1 MKLLSFWNIT
11 ERLLLPKAFRQNYA
25 ESHFLFKLPFSLLF
39 RRHPGIF
46 LDAPH
51 LVVPG
56 QKIPLWLVVRNA
68 HRFPVYMEEIRLEWH
83 APGVPSQTR
92 KIKLKQQINQPFAF
106 IELNTDLPEEP
117 GKWSINAAVVWT
129 SLDGKKTHKQNITFN
144 WNLPGLP
151 LQPLQI
157 HRLKHDLPAL
167 TGWVSGETHCH
178 SWHSVDPVEFGAP
191 PQVLHQAAR
200 ALGMGWFF
208 ITDHSYDFAWD
219 QTRYMEATDAEARW
233 QTFQEELKELPAN
246 PLALSGEEVSVGNSQ
261 GRNVHMLALGTQK
274 YIPGQG
280 DGGRRWFNNSPD
292 LSVEEA
298 IEAAGEQVACFA
310 AHPRVPLGKAES
322 LVFRRGAWSAT
333 DMHPGIRGLQFWNGH
348 TDAGFIEGRKFWV
361 RQLLEGKKLLPLGGN
376 DAHGDLNHT
385 TGVALPLFKLKES
398 RNHILGR
405 VRTWIAPAAN
415 TREAIL
421 ETLREGGSEK
431 GRLYIS
437 DGPALVLKRQN
448 QSTMCLEGLS
458 SPDFGQIA
466 HIVIS
471 FGHPDGTHERH
482 VEFHPE
488 SLQFNT
494 ETTPMTGEKY
504 CRAECTTTKG
514 RRALTAPVWLNQGV
528 ANS

>member
-1 MKLLSFWNIT
+1 MKLLSFWNNIHS
-11 ERLLLPKAFRQNYA
+11 LLLPEALRQNYA
-25 ESHFLFKLPFSLLF
+25 ESHFLFKLPFSLLY
-39 RRHPGIF
+39 RRRPEIF

-51 LVVPG
+51 LIVPG

-68 HRFPVYMEEIRLEWH
+68 HRFPVFIQEVRLEWH
-83 APGVPSQTR
+83 ASGVSSQTR
-92 KIKLKQQINQPFAF
+92 KVSLNQQINQPFAF
-106 IELNTDLPEEP
+106 IELSADLPEEP
-117 GKWSINAAVVWT
+117 GQWSINAAVVWNLQGDT
-129 SLDGKKTHKQNITFN
+129 KTNRQNMTFN

-151 LQPLQI
+151 SQPLQV
-157 HRLKHDLPAL
+157 HRLKHDLPVFPE
-167 TGWVSGETHCH
+167 WVSGETHCH

-219 QTRYMEATDAEARW
+219 QTRYMEPADAESRW
-233 QTFQEELKELPAN
+233 QKLQDELRELPSN

-292 LSVEEA
+292 LSIEEA
-298 IEAAGEQVACFA
+298 IEVAGDQVACFA
-310 AHPRVPLGKAES
+310 AHPQVPLGSAES
-322 LVFRRGAWSAT
+322 FVFRRGAWSES
-333 DMHPGIRGLQFWNGH
+333 DMHPGICGLQFWNGH
-348 TDAGFIEGRKFWV
+348 TDAGFIQGRKFWV
-361 RQLLEGKKLLPLGGN
+361 RQLLQGKKLLPLGGN
-376 DAHGDLNHT
+376 DAHGDLNQT
-385 TGVALPLFKLKES
+385 TGVALPLFKLKQS
-398 RNHILGR
+398 RNHIFGR
-405 VRTWIAPAAN
+405 VRTWIAPSQN

-437 DGPALVLKRQN
+437 DGPALVLNTQTGSKL
-448 QSTMCLEGLS
+448 SLDGLT

-471 FGHPDGTHERH
+471 FGHQDGTHERH
-482 VEFHPE
+482 VEFHPQ
-488 SLQFNT
+488 SLEFKT
-494 ETTPMTGEKY
+494 EITPNPGEKY

-514 RRALTAPVWLNQGV
+514 RRALTAPIWLN
-528 ANS
+528 